1 MSLQTA
7 YVREIR
13 LFGSHAR
20 GDDGAASDLDVLYVV
35 DTSRAGDRSQ
45 ADTQISDLLQANK
58 SDISL
63 YSERRLREMFE
74 TGHLFAWHL
83 YLESKPVWSDTAGSF
98 VESLGRPARYVGARK
113 DMLEL
118 LEIAT
123 EAAASLRDP
132 ESTVIYESGILY
144 VCCRNVAL
152 IASTQVSNAPIFG
165 PQSPMQVAIPSI
177 PFPLSDGEYI
187 LMIAARHSVTR
198 GAPAPDLDRRRA
210 NDLGERALRWI
221 RSVAA
226 WILDECNETV
236 I

>member
-1 MSLQTA
+1 MSSQTA

-35 DTSRAGDRSQ
+35 DTSRAGYQSQ
-45 ADTQISDLLQANK
+45 ADARISGLLGANK

-83 YLESKPVWSDTAGSF
+83 YLESKPVWSDASGSF
-98 VESLGRPARYVGARK
+98 VESLGRPACYVGARK
-113 DMLEL
+113 DIVEL
-118 LEIAT
+118 AEIAT

-144 VCCRNVAL
+144 VCCRNTAL
-152 IASTQVSNAPIFG
+152 IASTRAGNEPIFG
-165 PQSPMQVAIPSI
+165 PQSPMRVVIPSI
-177 PFPLSDGEYI
+177 SFALSDEEYM
-187 LMIAARHSVTR
+187 LLIAARHSVTR
-198 GAPAPDLDRRRA
+198 GAPPPVLDRRRA
-210 NDLGERALRWI
+210 LDLGERALRWI
-221 RSVAA
+221 RSVTA
-226 WILDECNETV
+226 WTLDECNETV
-236 I
+236 F